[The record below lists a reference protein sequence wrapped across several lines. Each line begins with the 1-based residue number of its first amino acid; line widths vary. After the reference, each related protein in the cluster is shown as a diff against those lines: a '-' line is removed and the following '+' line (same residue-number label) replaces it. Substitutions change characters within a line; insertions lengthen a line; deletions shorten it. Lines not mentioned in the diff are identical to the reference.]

1 MYLQTQLEASFS
13 GVFVS
18 FVMQENLD
26 AAVGTLGNKVAVSAE
41 PRCVENKQAGHEVR
55 SRFLPVQ
62 GSFSGKSSSFS
73 AFV

>member
-41 PRCVENKQAGHEVR
+41 PRCVENKQAGH
-55 SRFLPVQ
+55 
-62 GSFSGKSSSFS
+62 
-73 AFV
+73 